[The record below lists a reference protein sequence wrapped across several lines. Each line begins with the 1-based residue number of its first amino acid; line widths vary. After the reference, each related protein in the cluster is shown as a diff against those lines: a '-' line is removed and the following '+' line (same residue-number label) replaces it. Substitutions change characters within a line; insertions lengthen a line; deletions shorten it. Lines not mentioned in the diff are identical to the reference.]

1 MLQDG
6 CSAEH
11 LLDAFK
17 QALLW
22 GFPLEGNILL
32 GQSCERGYKLGKV
45 FDEPAVEVCKS
56 NKALHFLETGRKLP
70 LLDGVSLGWVHTHR
84 SRSAVF
90 SGRLN
95 DEAKVL
101 DLIDFKVTLGDVNLQ
116 ACIL

>member
-6 CSAEH
+6 CNAEH

-17 QALLW
+17 QVLLW

-32 GQSCERGYKLGKV
+32 SQSCEQGCKLGKV
-45 FDEPAVEVCKS
+45 FDELVVEVCKG
-56 NKALHFLETGRKLP
+56 NEALHFLETGRRLP

-101 DLIDFKVTLGDVNLQ
+101 DLMDFKVTLGDVDLQ

>member
-6 CSAEH
+6 YSSEG
-11 LLDAFK
+11 LLDTFK
-17 QALLW
+17 QVLLW

-32 GQSCERGYKLGKV
+32 GQSCEWGCKLGKV
-45 FDEPAVEVCKS
+45 FDELVVEVCKD

-70 LLDGVSLGWVHTHR
+70 LLDGISLGWVYTHR
-84 SRSAVF
+84 SGSAVF

-101 DLIDFKVTLGDVNLQ
+101 DLMDFKVTLGDVDLQ
-116 ACIL
+116 AYIS

>member
-6 CSAEH
+6 CSAER
-11 LLDAFK
+11 LLDTFK

-22 GFPLEGNILL
+22 GFPLEDNIFL

-45 FDEPAVEVCKS
+45 FDEPAVEVCKD
-56 NKALHFLETGRKLP
+56 NKALHFLETDRRIP
-70 LLDGVSLGWVHTHR
+70 FLDGVGLGWVHTNR
-84 SRSAVF
+84 SGLAVF

-101 DLIDFKVTLGDVNLQ
+101 DLMDFKVVLGDVNLQ
-116 ACIL
+116 ACVL